1 MNDNE
6 KEVLFMEVDALFNF
20 IKGFIEHGQ
29 HFLGFAS
36 NLLLENTD
44 TGGLGKEAI
53 SDLLTLSKKISSKS
67 DLLQNKIKEMS
78 VWACGLE
85 SHH

>member
-20 IKGFIEHGQ
+20 IKGCIDHGQ
-29 HFLGFAS
+29 HRLCFAS